1 MKELQCYCNIE
12 KCMEL
17 LSQPLIPSIQCR
29 LRRTHFGL
37 YFSDKYKDM
46 FIQYYGEI
54 KKYFKMM
61 KFFDHK
67 KLMWNTRYESNKLTM
82 VSIDEDHASN
92 WLDPHRNPPQELL
105 ERWAEYS
112 DIMWTLIPQ
121 KYVSPNVE
129 IATILEGVGYNP
141 LTFMSS
147 YKLISGKL
155 KKTLSTKAKLVIENG
170 KYTKIL
176 ALINSTFYDCD
187 FTKDHIKEVDD
198 NIEKAQHLTR
208 YILKYNLNLQQSV
221 SFCKDIVRMIKK
233 EGEWVLP
240 ILTATLEEG
249 NTSIKPTY
257 DNMCKWVESKRKE
270 MDKPLVESLPIQHL
284 KFPTHITVKELVSE
298 CDLNWAGIKLKNCL
312 NNPGQGYADK
322 IQSGDI
328 KVFVIITPN
337 STSAIELHRM
347 EEGLVFK
354 EQQLLS
360 SCNKKPSLHHRI
372 VADILKNELNIH
384 LLKNNYEDRIKRYQD
399 IIFLNK
405 GLLANAPDKATNLNQ
420 VMYNIGDD
428 NNMEIIFGAE
438 IEDEGINLQPI
449 RGRRGRVI
457 GEQMR
462 APGDPTTL
470 GELDALRELRETIE
484 NQLRINPEAEE
495 GFTEVDIDDL

>member
-1 MKELQCYCNIE
+1 
-12 KCMEL
+12 
-17 LSQPLIPSIQCR
+17 
-29 LRRTHFGL
+29 
-37 YFSDKYKDM
+37 
-46 FIQYYGEI
+46 
-54 KKYFKMM
+54 
-61 KFFDHK
+61 
-67 KLMWNTRYESNKLTM
+67 
-82 VSIDEDHASN
+82 
-92 WLDPHRNPPQELL
+92 
-105 ERWAEYS
+105 
-112 DIMWTLIPQ
+112 
-121 KYVSPNVE
+121 
-129 IATILEGVGYNP
+129 
-141 LTFMSS
+141 
-147 YKLISGKL
+147 LISGKL

-176 ALINSTFYDCD
+176 ALINSTFYACD
-187 FTKDHIKEVDD
+187 FTKDHIKEVDN

-298 CDLNWAGIKLKNCL
+298 CDLNWAAIKLKNCL
-312 NNPGQGYADK
+312 NNPGQGYSAK
-322 IQSGDI
+322 IGSGDI

-405 GLLANAPDKATNLNQ
+405 GLLANAPDKSTNLNQ

-428 NNMEIIFGAE
+428 NNMGIIFDMD

-449 RGRRGRVI
+449 RGRRGRII
-457 GEQMR
+457 GEELR
-462 APGDPTTL
+462 PPDPETL
-470 GELDALRELRETIE
+470 GDLDALRELREQLNEAEIRIHSFEEDHTIE
-484 NQLRINPEAEE
+484 IEDEDL
-495 GFTEVDIDDL
+495 DILP